1 MLTPIRVLIVE
12 DDPKVRRA
20 LRMRFQLEPTIDIV
34 GEADDGPTAIE
45 LSVALRPDVV
55 LLDLNLPG
63 MDGVSVCYALR
74 SHAAAVVVL
83 SMYETATVRAR
94 CLAAGASTFV
104 AKQDRMSVLLSAI
117 HAALGPTPPYAPGS
131 EVRESTPI
139 PSTPCE
145 TQL

>member
-1 MLTPIRVLIVE
+1 MLNPIRILIVE

-34 GEADDGPTAIE
+34 GEAGDGPTAID

-63 MDGVSVCYALR
+63 MDGVSVCHALR
-74 SHAAAVVVL
+74 AQAAAVVVL
-83 SMYETATVRAR
+83 SMYDSATVRAR

-104 AKQDRMSVLLSAI
+104 SKQDRMSVLLSAI
-117 HAALGPTPPYAPGS
+117 HAARGPTPRRSSAFKP
-131 EVRESTPI
+131 EES
-139 PSTPCE
+139 
-145 TQL
+145 